1 MIYLVIYVAS
11 FSRTIHGGSTP
22 LIELIKNIDL
32 YRQASICVSS
42 SSFSTKGREYV
53 SRMCSLQRQ
62 ITFNYRDDV
71 ANMKLYQRIPSPS
84 PDFFIQWPSLSQT
97 NTFFYKTLFIDNV
110 RFSGDDF
117 TIQRR
122 SNDTCIL
129 YKSKINSYSI
139 GFILSVVHAIDK
151 NQAYILLNK

>member
-1 MIYLVIYVAS
+1 MAS
-11 FSRTIHGGSTP
+11 FSRTIHGGSTS

-32 YRQASICVSS
+32 YRQASIYISS

-71 ANMKLYQRIPSPS
+71 TNMKLYQRIPLPS

-117 TIQRR
+117 TIQ
-122 SNDTCIL
+122 
-129 YKSKINSYSI
+129 
-139 GFILSVVHAIDK
+139 
-151 NQAYILLNK
+151 